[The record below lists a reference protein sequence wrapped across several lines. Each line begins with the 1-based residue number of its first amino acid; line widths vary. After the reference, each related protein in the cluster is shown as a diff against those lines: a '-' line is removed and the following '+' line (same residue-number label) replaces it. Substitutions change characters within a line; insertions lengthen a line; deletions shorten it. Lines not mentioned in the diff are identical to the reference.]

1 MSTQELYLF
10 HKIKT
15 SKGEWRKMNNRIT
28 TEESVMMRIDF
39 PAFKAGRKT
48 PLKDDYLDEID
59 PYSAG
64 ECWPFPGPFG

>member
-48 PLKDDYLDEID
+48 PLKDDYLE
-59 PYSAG
+59 
-64 ECWPFPGPFG
+64 